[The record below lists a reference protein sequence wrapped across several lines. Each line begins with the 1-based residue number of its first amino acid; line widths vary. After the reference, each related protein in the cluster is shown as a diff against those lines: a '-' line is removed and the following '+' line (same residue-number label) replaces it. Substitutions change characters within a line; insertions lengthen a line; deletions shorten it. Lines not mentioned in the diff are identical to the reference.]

1 MAITMTG
8 RKQVKGERFARVN
21 GSELIITTVS
31 VKGVRRE
38 EAYYLRQ
45 IGTNVFD
52 LTSPAGDRHFV
63 TIGKDADCD
72 CDGWK
77 RGYLCRH
84 VGSLTAL
91 RQRGKL

>member
-1 MAITMTG
+1 MITMLG
-8 RKQVKGERFARVN
+8 RKTVKGERFARLDGN
-21 GSELIITTVS
+21 ELIITTVS

-52 LTSPAGDRHFV
+52 LTNGDGVRHFV
-63 TIGKDADCD
+63 TIGREADCD
-72 CDGWK
+72 CEGWK

>member
-1 MAITMTG
+1 MAITMLG
-8 RKQVKGERFARVN
+8 RKTVKGERFARVS
-21 GSELIITTVS
+21 GSELVITTVS

-45 IGTNVFD
+45 LAVNVFD

-63 TIGKDADCD
+63 TIGKGADCD
-72 CDGWK
+72 CEGWK